1 MDNFDNNNM
10 GGFEPQKP
18 FTERPVQNNNM
29 NTEQTIPVSEPET
42 QEEQAQNVQPQNGNT
57 PYGDYISATTIKIR
71 QTMQVRLKMFR
82 RISRIKIRIRTPTLS
97 RGSTVMVSIPT
108 ADRIRSI
115 IRTISN
121 TDSIRTTQ
129 DTIRMY
135 LRISRICTDSSLRQQ
150 RYIQSAIQSAD
161 VRTVPPKENKGRNNC
176 VDYRSLFTSYN
187 RFYRYDG
194 VRIFGW
200 HKRRFKQRPKRFGQF
215 VQTSE

>member
-18 FTERPVQNNNM
+18 FTEKPVQNNNM

-42 QEEQAQNVQPQNGNT
+42 QEEQARMFSRRTATHLTV
-57 PYGDYISATTIKIR
+57 IIFSATTIKIR
-71 QTMQVRLKMFR
+71 QTMQIRLKMFR

-97 RGSTVMVSIPT
+97 RGSTVTVSIPT

-115 IRTISN
+115 IRTISS
-121 TDSIRTTQ
+121 TDSIKTTQ

-135 LRISRICTDSSLRQQ
+135 LRISRICTDSLPTATTVHTISNTILRC
-150 RYIQSAIQSAD
+150 SHS
-161 VRTVPPKENKGRNNC
+161 TPKENKGRNNC

-187 RFYRYDG
+187 RFYRHDG
-194 VRIFGW
+194 VWIFG
-200 HKRRFKQRPKRFGQF
+200 
-215 VQTSE
+215 

>member
-29 NTEQTIPVSEPET
+29 NTEQTIPVSEPENRLRMFSRRT
-42 QEEQAQNVQPQNGNT
+42 ATHRTV
-57 PYGDYISATTIKIR
+57 IIFSATTIKTR
-71 QTMQVRLKMFR
+71 QTMQIRLKMFR

-97 RGSTVMVSIPT
+97 RGSTVTVSIPT

-115 IRTISN
+115 IRTISS

-135 LRISRICTDSSLRQQ
+135 LRISRICTDSLPT
-150 RYIQSAIQSAD
+150 AT
-161 VRTVPPKENKGRNNC
+161 TVHTISNTIRRCSHSTPKR
-176 VDYRSLFTSYN
+176 
-187 RFYRYDG
+187 
-194 VRIFGW
+194 
-200 HKRRFKQRPKRFGQF
+200 KQRA
-215 VQTSE
+215 E